1 MKTQTGTLIAASL
14 GLLLVTTS
22 VFTMHF
28 YVLS

>member
-14 GLLLVTTS
+14 GLLLATMS
-22 VFTMHF
+22 MFTMQF